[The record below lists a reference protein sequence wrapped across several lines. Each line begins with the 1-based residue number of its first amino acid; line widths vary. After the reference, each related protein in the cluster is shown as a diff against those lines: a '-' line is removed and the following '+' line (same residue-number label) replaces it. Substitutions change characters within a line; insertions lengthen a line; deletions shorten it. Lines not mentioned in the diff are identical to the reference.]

1 MKKIQISNFI
11 ASWGFTEEQVITQ
24 LAKKYDIPE
33 NFIQLKKKALDMRG
47 KRPKGIYT
55 FVIEKNENTLK
66 LLEEK
71 GAKEIDYIDFE
82 KSLEGIKSK
91 PIKPIIV
98 GLGPAGL
105 FAALTF
111 ILKGIKPIILER
123 GKAVDERSKDVS
135 ELWKDGKLNNDSN
148 PLFGEGGAGT
158 FSDGKL
164 TTRINHP
171 FVDFVLE
178 KFASFGA
185 RNRIKTDSKP
195 HIGTDKLIKVME
207 SAREYLV
214 GQGAEIH
221 FSTKFTDFKEMKD
234 EIVVITE
241 NGKEFKGD
249 YLFLAIGHSARDT
262 YRLLNDKK
270 VAMEPKAFAVGMR
283 IEHPQEII
291 DNIAYGKNNRGKY
304 GLPPASYQHA
314 WNSKDG
320 NGCYSFC
327 MCPGGEIILTVNE
340 EKTLCVNGMSNSKR
354 NSMFANSAIV
364 AKVPVDAYFKNSVLD
379 GIEFQRKL
387 EEQAFQLGIPGY
399 MAPSQKVIDFLDGNL
414 SRKVM
419 PSSYSQ
425 ALYSY
430 PMHEFFPE
438 FIVKSIR
445 NGLVNFNKRGRG
457 FLCEEANFVGLESR
471 TSAPVRVLRDKIS
484 FCSLSN
490 EKIIPIGEGSGY
502 AGGIMS
508 SALDGIKS
516 VFAVLES

>member
-11 ASWGFTEEQVITQ
+11 ASWGFSEEKVIEQ
-24 LAKKYDIPE
+24 LAKKYEISA
-33 NFIQLKKKALDMRG
+33 NYIKLKKKALDMRG

-55 FVIEKNENTLK
+55 FAIDKNGETEK

-71 GAKEIDYIDFE
+71 GAKVIDYIGFE
-82 KSLEGIKSK
+82 ESLAELK
-91 PIKPIIV
+91 PKKLKPIIV
-98 GLGPAGL
+98 GFGPSGL

-111 ILKGIKPIILER
+111 IEKGIKPIIIER
-123 GKAVDERSKDVS
+123 GKAVEERAQDVDN
-135 ELWKDGKLNNDSN
+135 LWKNGKLDCDSN

-171 FVDFVLE
+171 FVDFVLD
-178 KFASFGA
+178 KFTSFGA
-185 RNRIKTDSKP
+185 RNKIKIDSKP
-195 HIGTDKLIKVME
+195 HIGTDKLIKIMK
-207 SAREYLV
+207 SARDYLIEK
-214 GQGAEIH
+214 GAEIH
-221 FSTKFTDFKEMKD
+221 FSTKFIDFKEMQD
-234 EIVVITE
+234 EIIVYTE

-249 YLFLAIGHSARDT
+249 YLILAIGHSARDT
-262 YRLLNDKK
+262 YHLLNKKK
-270 VAMEPKAFAVGMR
+270 VKLEAKAFAVGMR

-314 WNSKDG
+314 WNGKDD

-364 AKVPVDAYFKNSVLD
+364 AKVPVNAYFESSVLD
-379 GIEFQRKL
+379 GINFQRKL
-387 EEQAFQLGIPGY
+387 EEQVYQLGIPGY
-399 MAPSQKVIDFLDGNL
+399 MAPSQKVTDFLNGNL
-414 SRKVM
+414 SRKIL

-430 PMHEFFPE
+430 PMHEIFPE

-445 NGLVNFNKRGRG
+445 NGLMSFNNRGKG
-457 FLCEEANFVGLESR
+457 FLCEEANFVGVESR
-471 TSAPVRVLRDKIS
+471 TSSPVRILRNKES
-484 FCSLSN
+484 YSSESN
-490 EKIIPIGEGSGY
+490 ERIIPIGEGSGY

-508 SALDGIKS
+508 SALDGVKS
-516 VFAVLES
+516 AFAILER